1 MATTR
6 EQVEMVLDH
15 VAASLDGL
23 ERPVLNKVFP
33 VLERAHLE
41 IERDL
46 RMWRIKHSGGDT
58 FTAARYHNVLGSI
71 RRGLDMLEYSGV
83 VIEAALKHEFT
94 DIIAAKS
101 ARNFRYEWERL
112 GRIYEGTVQPIPLQ
126 EAAILADGKK
136 LLWPQFESSAAKYVN
151 GIAERTKFHLAVS
164 RARSET
170 IDELT
175 NRLERHLPDV
185 FRGNR
190 WDAERL
196 GRTETISAYNES
208 HRLAVEQAH
217 EEDPSIR
224 ERWDATYDFRRCPMC
239 ASLDGQV
246 IDPTKGEKYVARWF
260 TKSKKRGPKQ
270 HVLAIE
276 KAPAHPCCRCSCT
289 VWREAWAKYARTQ
302 TPQERLSAAA

>member
-1 MATTR
+1 M
-6 EQVEMVLDH
+6 
-15 VAASLDGL
+15 SLDGL

-33 VLERAHLE
+33 VLERAHQE

-46 RMWRIKHSGGDT
+46 RAWRMQNRGGDT
-58 FTAARYHNVLGSI
+58 FTAARYHNALGSL
-71 RRGLDMLEYSGV
+71 RQGLELLERSGV
-83 VIEAALKHEFT
+83 VIEGALKDEFT
-94 DIIAAKS
+94 RRIAAKS
-101 ARNFRYEWERL
+101 ARNFRMEWERL
-112 GRIYEGTVQPIPLQ
+112 GGIFEGTVQPIPLQ
-126 EAAILADGKK
+126 EAAIIADGKK
-136 LLWPQFESSAAKYVN
+136 LLWPQFESSAAKYAAN
-151 GIAERTKFHLAVS
+151 IGERTKFHLAVS
-164 RARSET
+164 RARAET

-217 EEDPSIR
+217 EEDPTIR
-224 ERWDATYDFRRCPMC
+224 ERCDATYDFRRCPMC

-246 IDPTKGEKYVARWF
+246 IDPSKGEKYVARWWS
-260 TKSKKRGPKQ
+260 TSKKKGARQ
-270 HVLAIE
+270 HVLVFDHG
-276 KAPAHPCCRCSCT
+276 APFHPCCRCSCT

-302 TPQERLSAAA
+302 EPQYRLAA